1 MGLTKEV
8 REFFTARIYKVLD
21 AKVSELMKPVD
32 EEKVEQTAIAVF
44 CKEYA
49 RDKNLINRAQKN
61 KQLKEELEK
70 DEQKLAYDM
79 REALNASGANWG
91 NYYCVSFSNI
101 RERAVSMFKREVQDA
116 LYPNVM
122 AQVEKV
128 EAIKDDVTGCVL
140 LATTEPKL
148 VVSLT
153 KLLENYGGDIKELL
167 ALIPKQQ

>member
-8 REFFTARIYKVLD
+8 REFFTGRIYKVLD

-32 EEKVEQTAIAVF
+32 AKKVEKTAVDMF
-44 CKEYA
+44 CSKYSF
-49 RDKNLINRAQKN
+49 DKNLMDRAQKN
-61 KQLKEELEK
+61 KQLKEQLEK

-91 NYYCVSFSNI
+91 NYYCVNFSNV
-101 RERAVSMFKREVQDA
+101 EARAIEMFKREVQDA